1 MLLKG
6 DIRDGQK
13 VLVDLG
19 VDGTLKFKP
28 LPASNHRVTENTEKT
43 NFNIFCF
50 LCVLCDS
57 VVSHFSADIHDHYI
71 NLVRTLARNS
81 RSSSD

>member
-1 MLLKG
+1 LKRAIQREIETPLARLLLKG

-28 LPASNHRVTENTEKT
+28 PSPRELIISHRGHRGHREIKKAMMQS
-43 NFNIFCF
+43 IS
-50 LCVLCDS
+50 L
-57 VVSHFSADIHDHYI
+57 
-71 NLVRTLARNS
+71 
-81 RSSSD
+81 